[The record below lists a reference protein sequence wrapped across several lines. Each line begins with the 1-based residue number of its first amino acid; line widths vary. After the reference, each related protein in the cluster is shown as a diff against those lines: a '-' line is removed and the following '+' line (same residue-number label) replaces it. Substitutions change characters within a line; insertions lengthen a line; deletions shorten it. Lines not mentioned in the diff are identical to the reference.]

1 MANVKQIFESI
12 DNAKVNYIMSAFPY
26 NGRTVEQWNEVTEM
40 RGELRQYV
48 ADGTLAAQL
57 LESDAHLSVKQL
69 WVIAYALEKS
79 AEYCSKVNEINAV
92 ANAKRA
98 ASKAKVKANKEASN
112 DVLAEVKAA
121 GKLLKDY
128 YAWLKVSNF
137 KKEFF
142 SKKYSQ
148 ASVDA
153 YLAQA

>member
-1 MANVKQIFESI
+1 
-12 DNAKVNYIMSAFPY
+12 MSAFPY
-26 NGRTVEQWNEVTEM
+26 SGRTVEQWNEVIEM

-79 AEYCSKVNEINAV
+79 AEYCSKVDEINAE

-128 YAWLKVSNF
+128 YAWLKASNY
-137 KKEFF
+137 KREFF
-142 SKKYSQ
+142 SKKYTKE
-148 ASVDA
+148 SVNA
-153 YLAQA
+153 FLTK

>member
-12 DNAKVNYIMSAFPY
+12 DNAKVNYIMSILPY
-26 NGRTVEQWNEVTEM
+26 SGRTVEQWNEVTEV

-57 LESDAHLSVKQL
+57 LESGAHLSVKQL

-79 AEYCSKVNEINAV
+79 AEFCSKVDEINAE

-98 ASKAKVKANKEASN
+98 ASRAKVKANKEASN
-112 DVLAEVKAA
+112 NVLAEVKAA

>member
-1 MANVKQIFESI
+1 MATVKQIFESI
-12 DNAKVNYIMSAFPY
+12 DNAKVNYIMSAIPY

-40 RGELRQYV
+40 RCELRQYV

-79 AEYCSKVNEINAV
+79 AEYCSKVDEINAV

-98 ASKAKVKANKEASN
+98 ASKAKIKANKEASN

-128 YAWLKVSNF
+128 YAWLKASNY
-137 KKEFF
+137 KREFF
-142 SKKYSQ
+142 SKKYTKE
-148 ASVDA
+148 SVNA
-153 YLAQA
+153 FLTK

>member
-26 NGRTVEQWNEVTEM
+26 SGRTVEQWNEVTEM

-69 WVIAYALEKS
+69 WVIAYALEKN
-79 AEYCSKVNEINAV
+79 AEYCSKVDEINAV

-98 ASKAKVKANKEASN
+98 ASKAKLKANKEASN

-128 YAWLKVSNF
+128 YAWLKASNY
-137 KKEFF
+137 KREFF
-142 SKKYSQ
+142 SKKYTKE
-148 ASVDA
+148 SVNA
-153 YLAQA
+153 FITK

>member
-1 MANVKQIFESI
+1 MATVKQIFGSI
-12 DNAKVNYIMSAFPY
+12 DNAKVNYIMSAFPF
-26 NGRTVEQWNEVTEM
+26 NGRTVEQWNQVLEA

-48 ADGTLAAQL
+48 NDGTLAATL

-69 WVIAYALEKS
+69 WVIAYALVNN
-79 AEYCSKVNEINAV
+79 AEYCKNIDA
-92 ANAKRA
+92 ANTANNNKRA